1 MSQSH
6 MDPQDNL
13 CYEFILA
20 VGKNM
25 QMLWQLR
32 ELQKNFTYYSKSHIP
47 VTIDQYD

>member
-6 MDPQDNL
+6 MDPQDKL
-13 CYEFILA
+13 CYAFILA

-25 QMLWQLR
+25 QMLRQLR
-32 ELQKNFTYYSKSHIP
+32 ERQKNLAFYSKSHLP